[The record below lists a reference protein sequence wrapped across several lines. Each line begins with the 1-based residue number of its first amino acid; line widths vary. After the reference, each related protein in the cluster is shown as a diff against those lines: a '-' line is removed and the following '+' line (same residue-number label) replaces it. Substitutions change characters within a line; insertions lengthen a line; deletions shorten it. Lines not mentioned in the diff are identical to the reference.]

1 MHFGSAVVLL
11 LNSHFPAKFGICRYT
26 VNTIMTLW
34 NVSILIFICMEF
46 FVVDEEEPAEGDGA
60 QETEKPTVEPVSKED
75 EVEV

>member
-1 MHFGSAVVLL
+1 
-11 LNSHFPAKFGICRYT
+11 
-26 VNTIMTLW
+26 MTLW